1 MQKTKI
7 VLQLIRLNYL
17 EVNIYM
23 TKVELLAPVGDWNC
37 LKAAVQNG
45 ADAVYFGVEQFN
57 ARMYAANFNVEDM
70 KQVIDY
76 CKLRNVKTNL
86 TLNTLLENCEF
97 DNAVD
102 LAKEAYKAGVDAIIV
117 QDLGLAKYLIDNI
130 PGLPIH
136 ASTQMTV
143 HNLQGVLKLE
153 KLGFDR
159 VVLSRE
165 LSCEE
170 IEYICKNCKVEIE
183 TFIHGALC
191 ICYSGQCLFSSVVG
205 GRSGNRGKCAGP
217 CRLPYELISENAE
230 THERKSID
238 KGYLLST
245 KDLCGI
251 AYLPRLIQAGVK
263 CFKIEGRMKSPE
275 YVATVTR
282 IYRKYIDMVLNND
295 DFIIDEK
302 DINDLMQVFNRGG
315 FSDGHLDSKHN
326 RNLIFPEK
334 PSNMGIYLG
343 TIKKYNS
350 NKGHITLQLEE
361 DLELGDSISVSN
373 EASKYLVSELMI
385 KNVNQKKVSANTE
398 VTIGRMKG
406 NIKVGD
412 KVYRISSKALSDFA
426 KASYDNCENK
436 KIPLNCT
443 VTIKKNTPISME
455 ISTNKNTCYN
465 ELYSSIYV
473 KEISNMIPIDALKTP
488 ISVERVVKQ
497 ISKTTNTPFSFEN
510 ITVLLDDGLYVPS
523 ISTLNE
529 LRRTALEKVEQ
540 EILSRAKRT
549 LLDLSRKSKESIT
562 YTPNVKNPE
571 ISVLFRQ
578 LDLDFDYTK
587 LDKEKITN
595 IYVSL
600 ELFISKK
607 YSKVI
612 SYFSDNY
619 NLYIYVPSIIKTNY
633 KNIAL
638 STIEQAVMIY
648 NIKGFIVSNIGDFE
662 LLKKYSKDYEF
673 IGNYTLNVFNNNTME
688 EYRKLGLSRI
698 TLSRELNQELI
709 KEMLANAN
717 INTEMIVYGNLP
729 LMASSYCFLG
739 ETNKCYP
746 DCGTNC
752 KKNNK
757 YYLKDRLGF
766 NFRVVP
772 NSIETVTL
780 ICNSKTLSVSTKD
793 LPVNFVRLDILD
805 ESINEINEAVDKA
818 YNREKLEGLQY
829 TNGNLY
835 REV

>member
-1 MQKTKI
+1 
-7 VLQLIRLNYL
+7 
-17 EVNIYM
+17 M

-70 KQVIDY
+70 KQVIEY

-102 LAKEAYKAGVDAIIV
+102 LAKEAYKTGVDAIIV

-251 AYLPRLIQAGVK
+251 AYLPRLVQAGVK

-540 EILSRAKRT
+540 EILSRAKKT
-549 LLDLSRKSKESIT
+549 LLDLSKKSKESIT

-578 LDLDFDYTK
+578 LELDFDYTK

-607 YSKVI
+607 YSKII

>member
-1 MQKTKI
+1 
-7 VLQLIRLNYL
+7 
-17 EVNIYM
+17 M

-426 KASYDNCENK
+426 KTSYDNCENK

>member
-1 MQKTKI
+1 
-7 VLQLIRLNYL
+7 
-17 EVNIYM
+17 M

-361 DLELGDSISVSN
+361 DLELGDSISISN

-385 KNVNQKKVSANTE
+385 KNANQKKVSANTE

-549 LLDLSRKSKESIT
+549 LLDLSKKSKESIT

-607 YSKVI
+607 YSKII

-717 INTEMIVYGNLP
+717 LNTEMIVYGNLP

-739 ETNKCYP
+739 KTNKCYP
-746 DCGTNC
+746 NCGTNC

>member
-1 MQKTKI
+1 
-7 VLQLIRLNYL
+7 
-17 EVNIYM
+17 M

-540 EILSRAKRT
+540 EILSRAKKT
-549 LLDLSRKSKESIT
+549 LLDLSKKSKESIT

-578 LDLDFDYTK
+578 LELDFDYTK

-607 YSKVI
+607 YSKII

-619 NLYIYVPSIIKTNY
+619 NLYIYIPSIIKTNY

-739 ETNKCYP
+739 KTNKCYP
-746 DCGTNC
+746 NCGTNC

>member
-1 MQKTKI
+1 
-7 VLQLIRLNYL
+7 
-17 EVNIYM
+17 M

-70 KQVIDY
+70 KQVIEY

-326 RNLIFPEK
+326 RNLIFLEK

-549 LLDLSRKSKESIT
+549 LLDLSKKSKESIT

-578 LDLDFDYTK
+578 LELDFDYTK

-607 YSKVI
+607 YSKII

>member
-1 MQKTKI
+1 
-7 VLQLIRLNYL
+7 
-17 EVNIYM
+17 M

-70 KQVIDY
+70 KQVIEY

-102 LAKEAYKAGVDAIIV
+102 LAKEAYKTGVDAIIV

-251 AYLPRLIQAGVK
+251 AYLPRLVQAGVK

-282 IYRKYIDMVLNND
+282 IYRKYIDMVLNNY

-412 KVYRISSKALSDFA
+412 KVYRISSKALRDFA

-549 LLDLSRKSKESIT
+549 LLDLSKKSKESIT

-578 LDLDFDYTK
+578 LELDFDYTK

-607 YSKVI
+607 YSKII

-717 INTEMIVYGNLP
+717 LNTEMIVYGNLP

-739 ETNKCYP
+739 KTNKCYP
-746 DCGTNC
+746 NCGTNC

-780 ICNSKTLSVSTKD
+780 ICNSKTLSISTKD

>member
-1 MQKTKI
+1 
-7 VLQLIRLNYL
+7 
-17 EVNIYM
+17 M

-70 KQVIDY
+70 KQVIEY

-282 IYRKYIDMVLNND
+282 IYRKYIDMVLNNY

-662 LLKKYSKDYEF
+662 LFKKYSKDYEF

-746 DCGTNC
+746 NCGTNC

>member
-1 MQKTKI
+1 
-7 VLQLIRLNYL
+7 
-17 EVNIYM
+17 M

-315 FSDGHLDSKHN
+315 FSDGHLDSNHN

-549 LLDLSRKSKESIT
+549 LIDLSKKSKESIT

-638 STIEQAVMIY
+638 STIEQAIMVY
-648 NIKGFIVSNIGDFE
+648 NIKGFVISNIGDFE

-729 LMASSYCFLG
+729 LMSSSYCFLG
-739 ETNKCYP
+739 KTNKCYP

>member
-1 MQKTKI
+1 
-7 VLQLIRLNYL
+7 
-17 EVNIYM
+17 M

-315 FSDGHLDSKHN
+315 FSDGHLNSKHN

-540 EILSRAKRT
+540 EILSRAKKT
-549 LLDLSRKSKESIT
+549 LLDLSKKSKESIT

-578 LDLDFDYTK
+578 LELDFDYTK

-607 YSKVI
+607 YSKII

>member
-1 MQKTKI
+1 
-7 VLQLIRLNYL
+7 
-17 EVNIYM
+17 M

-86 TLNTLLENCEF
+86 TLNTLLENGEF

-443 VTIKKNTPISME
+443 ITIKKNTPISME

-465 ELYSSIYV
+465 DLYSSIYV

>member
-1 MQKTKI
+1 
-7 VLQLIRLNYL
+7 
-17 EVNIYM
+17 M

-315 FSDGHLDSKHN
+315 FSDGHLDSNHN

-549 LLDLSRKSKESIT
+549 LLDLSKKSKGSIT
-562 YTPNVKNPE
+562 YTPNLKNPE

>member
-1 MQKTKI
+1 
-7 VLQLIRLNYL
+7 
-17 EVNIYM
+17 M

-57 ARMYAANFNVEDM
+57 ARMYAANFNIEDM

-739 ETNKCYP
+739 KTNKCYP

>member
-1 MQKTKI
+1 
-7 VLQLIRLNYL
+7 
-17 EVNIYM
+17 M

-688 EYRKLGLSRI
+688 EYRK
-698 TLSRELNQELI
+698 
-709 KEMLANAN
+709 
-717 INTEMIVYGNLP
+717 
-729 LMASSYCFLG
+729 
-739 ETNKCYP
+739 
-746 DCGTNC
+746 
-752 KKNNK
+752 
-757 YYLKDRLGF
+757 F
-766 NFRVVP
+766 NV
-772 NSIETVTL
+772 
-780 ICNSKTLSVSTKD
+780 
-793 LPVNFVRLDILD
+793 
-805 ESINEINEAVDKA
+805 
-818 YNREKLEGLQY
+818 
-829 TNGNLY
+829 
-835 REV
+835 

>member
-1 MQKTKI
+1 
-7 VLQLIRLNYL
+7 
-17 EVNIYM
+17 M

-205 GRSGNRGKCAGP
+205 GRSGNRGKCVGP

-295 DFIIDEK
+295 NFIIDEK

-549 LLDLSRKSKESIT
+549 LLDLSKKSKESIT

-607 YSKVI
+607 YSKII

-717 INTEMIVYGNLP
+717 LNTEMIVYGNLP

-739 ETNKCYP
+739 KTNKCYP
-746 DCGTNC
+746 NCGTNC

-780 ICNSKTLSVSTKD
+780 ICNSKTLSISTKD

>member
-1 MQKTKI
+1 
-7 VLQLIRLNYL
+7 
-17 EVNIYM
+17 M

-295 DFIIDEK
+295 NFIIDEK

-739 ETNKCYP
+739 KTNKCYP
-746 DCGTNC
+746 NCGTNC

>member
-1 MQKTKI
+1 
-7 VLQLIRLNYL
+7 
-17 EVNIYM
+17 M

-70 KQVIDY
+70 KQVIEY

-549 LLDLSRKSKESIT
+549 LLDLSKKSKESIT

-578 LDLDFDYTK
+578 LELDFDYTK

-607 YSKVI
+607 YSKII

-793 LPVNFVRLDILD
+793 LPVNFVRLDILN

>member
-1 MQKTKI
+1 
-7 VLQLIRLNYL
+7 
-17 EVNIYM
+17 M

-549 LLDLSRKSKESIT
+549 LLDLSKKSKESIT

-578 LDLDFDYTK
+578 LELDFDYTK

-607 YSKVI
+607 YSKII

>member
-1 MQKTKI
+1 
-7 VLQLIRLNYL
+7 
-17 EVNIYM
+17 M

-549 LLDLSRKSKESIT
+549 LLDLSKKSKESIT

-607 YSKVI
+607 YSKII

-638 STIEQAVMIY
+638 STIEQAVIIY

-793 LPVNFVRLDILD
+793 LPVNFVRLDILN

>member
-1 MQKTKI
+1 
-7 VLQLIRLNYL
+7 
-17 EVNIYM
+17 M

-205 GRSGNRGKCAGP
+205 GRSGNRGKCACP

-251 AYLPRLIQAGVK
+251 AYLPRLIQTGVK

-315 FSDGHLDSKHN
+315 FSDGHLDSNHN

-385 KNVNQKKVSANTE
+385 KNVNQKNVSANTE

-549 LLDLSRKSKESIT
+549 LLDLSKKSKESIT
-562 YTPNVKNPE
+562 YTPNLKNPE

>member
-1 MQKTKI
+1 
-7 VLQLIRLNYL
+7 
-17 EVNIYM
+17 M

-70 KQVIDY
+70 KQVIEY

-102 LAKEAYKAGVDAIIV
+102 LAKEAYKTGVDAIIV

-251 AYLPRLIQAGVK
+251 AYLPRLVQAGVK

-282 IYRKYIDMVLNND
+282 IYRKYIDMVLNNY

-443 VTIKKNTPISME
+443 VTIKKNMPISME

-529 LRRTALEKVEQ
+529 LRRTTLEKVEQ

-562 YTPNVKNPE
+562 YTPNMKNPE

-619 NLYIYVPSIIKTNY
+619 NLYIYIPSIIKTNY

-739 ETNKCYP
+739 KTNKCYP
-746 DCGTNC
+746 NCGTNC

-793 LPVNFVRLDILD
+793 LPVNIVRLDILD

>member
-1 MQKTKI
+1 
-7 VLQLIRLNYL
+7 
-17 EVNIYM
+17 M

-70 KQVIDY
+70 KQVIEY

-102 LAKEAYKAGVDAIIV
+102 LAKEAYKTGVDAIIV

-251 AYLPRLIQAGVK
+251 AYLPRLVQAGVK

-282 IYRKYIDMVLNND
+282 IYRKYIDMVLNNY

>member
-1 MQKTKI
+1 
-7 VLQLIRLNYL
+7 
-17 EVNIYM
+17 M

-70 KQVIDY
+70 KQVIEY

-102 LAKEAYKAGVDAIIV
+102 LAKEAYKTGVDAIIV

-251 AYLPRLIQAGVK
+251 AYLPRLVQAGVK

-282 IYRKYIDMVLNND
+282 IYRKYIDMVLNNY

-549 LLDLSRKSKESIT
+549 LLDLSKKSKESIT

-607 YSKVI
+607 YSKII

-717 INTEMIVYGNLP
+717 LNTEMIVYGNLP

-739 ETNKCYP
+739 KTNKCYP
-746 DCGTNC
+746 NCGTNC

>member
-1 MQKTKI
+1 
-7 VLQLIRLNYL
+7 
-17 EVNIYM
+17 M

-70 KQVIDY
+70 KQVIEY

-102 LAKEAYKAGVDAIIV
+102 LAKEAYKTGVDAIIV

-251 AYLPRLIQAGVK
+251 AYLPRLVQAGVK

-282 IYRKYIDMVLNND
+282 IYRKYIDMVLNNY

-523 ISTLNE
+523 ISTLN
-529 LRRTALEKVEQ
+529 
-540 EILSRAKRT
+540 
-549 LLDLSRKSKESIT
+549 
-562 YTPNVKNPE
+562 
-571 ISVLFRQ
+571 
-578 LDLDFDYTK
+578 
-587 LDKEKITN
+587 
-595 IYVSL
+595 
-600 ELFISKK
+600 
-607 YSKVI
+607 
-612 SYFSDNY
+612 
-619 NLYIYVPSIIKTNY
+619 
-633 KNIAL
+633 
-638 STIEQAVMIY
+638 
-648 NIKGFIVSNIGDFE
+648 
-662 LLKKYSKDYEF
+662 
-673 IGNYTLNVFNNNTME
+673 
-688 EYRKLGLSRI
+688 
-698 TLSRELNQELI
+698 
-709 KEMLANAN
+709 
-717 INTEMIVYGNLP
+717 
-729 LMASSYCFLG
+729 
-739 ETNKCYP
+739 
-746 DCGTNC
+746 
-752 KKNNK
+752 
-757 YYLKDRLGF
+757 
-766 NFRVVP
+766 
-772 NSIETVTL
+772 
-780 ICNSKTLSVSTKD
+780 
-793 LPVNFVRLDILD
+793 
-805 ESINEINEAVDKA
+805 
-818 YNREKLEGLQY
+818 
-829 TNGNLY
+829 
-835 REV
+835 

>member
-1 MQKTKI
+1 
-7 VLQLIRLNYL
+7 
-17 EVNIYM
+17 M

-70 KQVIDY
+70 KQVIEY

-102 LAKEAYKAGVDAIIV
+102 LAKEAYKTGVDAIIV

-251 AYLPRLIQAGVK
+251 AYLPRLVQAGVK

-282 IYRKYIDMVLNND
+282 IYRKYIDMVLNNY

-540 EILSRAKRT
+540 EILSRAKKT
-549 LLDLSRKSKESIT
+549 LLDLSKKSKESIT

-578 LDLDFDYTK
+578 LELDFDYTK

-607 YSKVI
+607 YSKII

-829 TNGNLY
+829 TTGNLY

>member
-1 MQKTKI
+1 
-7 VLQLIRLNYL
+7 
-17 EVNIYM
+17 M

-295 DFIIDEK
+295 NFIIDEK

-436 KIPLNCT
+436 KMPLNCT

-529 LRRTALEKVEQ
+529 LRRTTLEKVEQ
-540 EILSRAKRT
+540 KILSRAKRT

>member
-1 MQKTKI
+1 
-7 VLQLIRLNYL
+7 
-17 EVNIYM
+17 M

-251 AYLPRLIQAGVK
+251 AYLPRLVQAGVK

-282 IYRKYIDMVLNND
+282 IYRKYIDMVLNNY

-549 LLDLSRKSKESIT
+549 LLDLSKKSKESIT

-578 LDLDFDYTK
+578 LELDFDYTK

-607 YSKVI
+607 YSKII

>member
-1 MQKTKI
+1 MA
-7 VLQLIRLNYL
+7 
-17 EVNIYM
+17 
-23 TKVELLAPVGDWNC
+23 KVELLAPVGDWNC

-57 ARMYAANFNVEDM
+57 ARMYATNFNVEDM

-86 TLNTLLENCEF
+86 ALNTLLENGEF
-97 DNAVD
+97 ESAID
-102 LAKEAYKAGVDAIIV
+102 LAKEAYRAGIDAIIV

-130 PGLPIH
+130 PGLPVH

-143 HNLQGVLKLE
+143 HNLQGVLELE

-165 LSCEE
+165 LSCDE
-170 IEYICKNCKVEIE
+170 IEYICKNCRVEIE

-217 CRLPYELISENAE
+217 CRLPYELISENSE
-230 THERKSID
+230 THERKAID

-245 KDLCGI
+245 KDLCSI

-282 IYRKYIDMVLNND
+282 IYRKYIDMILNNN

-315 FSDGHLDSKHN
+315 FSDGHLSSKYN
-326 RNLIFPEK
+326 KELIFPEK

-361 DLELGDSISVSN
+361 NLELGDSISVSN
-373 EASKYLVSELMI
+373 ESSKYLVSELMI
-385 KNVNQKKVSANTE
+385 KNTNFKKASVNTE
-398 VTIGRMKG
+398 VTVGRMKG

-412 KVYRISSKALSDFA
+412 KVYKISSKSLSDFA
-426 KASYDNCENK
+426 KLSYDNCENK

-443 VTIKKNTPISME
+443 VTIKKNVPISME

-465 ELYSSIYV
+465 ELYSSIHI
-473 KEISNMIPIDALKTP
+473 KEVSNMMPIDALKTP

-529 LRRTALEKVEQ
+529 LRRTALEKVKQ
-540 EILSRAKRT
+540 EILTRSKRT
-549 LLDLSRKSKESIT
+549 LFDLSTPQKESIT
-562 YTPNVKNPE
+562 YIPNVENPK
-571 ISVLFRQ
+571 ISILLRQ
-578 LDLDFDYTK
+578 IDLKFDYAK

-595 IYVSL
+595 IYLPL
-600 ELFISKK
+600 ELFINKK
-607 YSKVI
+607 YSNI
-612 SYFSDNY
+612 IDYFSSNY
-619 NLYIYVPSIIKTNY
+619 NLYIYMPSIIKTNY

-638 STIEQAVMIY
+638 NSIDQIISSY
-648 NIKGFIVSNIGDFE
+648 NIKGFVVSNIGDFE

-673 IGNYTLNVFNNNTME
+673 IGNYTLNVFNNSTME

-709 KEMLANAN
+709 KDMLSTAN
-717 INTEMIVYGNLP
+717 INAEMIIYGNLP
-729 LMASSYCFLG
+729 LMASSYCLLG
-739 ETNKCYP
+739 KTNKCYP
-746 DCGTNC
+746 DCGVNC

-766 NFRVVP
+766 NFRIIP
-772 NSIETVTL
+772 NNVETVTL
-780 ICNSKTLSVSTKD
+780 ICNSKTLSVSTKE
-793 LPVNFVRLDILD
+793 LPINFVRLDMID
-805 ESINEINEAVDKA
+805 ENIDEINKAVNKA

>member
-1 MQKTKI
+1 
-7 VLQLIRLNYL
+7 
-17 EVNIYM
+17 M

-70 KQVIDY
+70 KQVIEY

-282 IYRKYIDMVLNND
+282 IYRKYIDMVLNNY

-549 LLDLSRKSKESIT
+549 LLDLSKKSKESIT

-578 LDLDFDYTK
+578 LELDFDYTK

-607 YSKVI
+607 YSKII

-793 LPVNFVRLDILD
+793 LPVNFVRLDILN

>member
-1 MQKTKI
+1 
-7 VLQLIRLNYL
+7 
-17 EVNIYM
+17 M

-70 KQVIDY
+70 KQVIEY

-102 LAKEAYKAGVDAIIV
+102 LAKEAYKTGVDAIIV

-282 IYRKYIDMVLNND
+282 IYRKYIDMVLNNY

-638 STIEQAVMIY
+638 STIEQAVIIY

>member
-1 MQKTKI
+1 
-7 VLQLIRLNYL
+7 
-17 EVNIYM
+17 M

-70 KQVIDY
+70 KQVIEY

-102 LAKEAYKAGVDAIIV
+102 LAKEAYKTGVDAIIV

-251 AYLPRLIQAGVK
+251 AYLPRLVQAGVK

-282 IYRKYIDMVLNND
+282 IYRKYIDMVLNNY

-549 LLDLSRKSKESIT
+549 LLDLSKKSKESIT

-578 LDLDFDYTK
+578 LELDFDYTK

-607 YSKVI
+607 YSKII

-780 ICNSKTLSVSTKD
+780 ICNSKTLTVSTKD
-793 LPVNFVRLDILD
+793 LPVNFVRLDILN

>member
-1 MQKTKI
+1 
-7 VLQLIRLNYL
+7 
-17 EVNIYM
+17 M

-295 DFIIDEK
+295 NFIIDEK

-578 LDLDFDYTK
+578 LNLDFDYTK

-612 SYFSDNY
+612 SYFSDSY

-662 LLKKYSKDYEF
+662 LLKKYSKDDYEF

-739 ETNKCYP
+739 KTNKCYP
-746 DCGTNC
+746 NCGTNC

>member
-1 MQKTKI
+1 MS
-7 VLQLIRLNYL
+7 
-17 EVNIYM
+17 
-23 TKVELLAPVGDWNC
+23 KVELLAPVGDWNC

-57 ARMYAANFNVEDM
+57 ARMYAENFNIDDM
-70 KQVIDY
+70 KQVINY

-86 TLNTLLENCEF
+86 TVNTLIKNCEF
-97 DNAVD
+97 EAAVD
-102 LAKEAYKAGVDAIIV
+102 LVKEAYQAGIDAIIV
-117 QDLGLAKYLIDNI
+117 QDFGLAKYLIDNF
-130 PGLPIH
+130 PHLPIH

-143 HNLQGVLKLE
+143 HNLQGVLELE

-165 LSCEE
+165 LACDE
-170 IEYICKNCKVEIE
+170 IEYICKNCNVEIE

-205 GRSGNRGKCAGP
+205 GRSGNRGKCAGS
-217 CRLPYELISENAE
+217 CRLPYELISKNNSTCE
-230 THERKSID
+230 TKTID

-251 AYLPRLIQAGVK
+251 PYIPRLIQAGVK

-282 IYRKYIDMVLNND
+282 IYRKYIDMFQNTNE
-295 DFIIDEK
+295 FNIDVK

-315 FSDGHLDSKHN
+315 FSSGHLDSNHN
-326 RNLIFPEK
+326 GNLIFPEK

-350 NKGHITLQLEE
+350 NKGHITLQIEE
-361 DLELGDSISVSN
+361 DLDLGDSISVSN
-373 EASKYLVSELMI
+373 ESSKYLVSELMI
-385 KNVNQKKVSANTE
+385 KNDNYKHISAGTE

-412 KVYRISSKALSDFA
+412 KVYRITSKALSDFA
-426 KASYDNCENK
+426 KSSYDNCENR
-436 KIPLNCT
+436 KIPLNCNI
-443 VTIKKNTPISME
+443 TIKKNTPIKMK

-465 ELYSSIYV
+465 ELYSNICIEEVSDMV
-473 KEISNMIPIDALKTP
+473 PIDALKTP

-497 ISKTTNTPFSFEN
+497 ISKTSNTPFSFEN

-529 LRRTALEKVEQ
+529 LRRNALEKVEQ
-540 EILSRAKRT
+540 EILNRAKKS
-549 LLDLSRKSKESIT
+549 LPHIQKISKETIT
-562 YTPNVKNPE
+562 YIPNMKNPK
-571 ISVLFRQ
+571 IALLFRS
-578 LDLDFDYTK
+578 LFLDFDYTK
-587 LDKEKITN
+587 LDKEKIDR
-595 IYVSL
+595 IYL
-600 ELFISKK
+600 PLKILANKK
-607 YSKVI
+607 YTDIITYLSEN
-612 SYFSDNY
+612 FNT
-619 NLYIYVPSIIKTNY
+619 YIYMPTIVKTNY
-633 KNIAL
+633 KNIVL
-638 STIEQAVMIY
+638 NSIEQILFAY
-648 NIKGFIVSNIGDFE
+648 SIKGFVLSNIADFE
-662 LLKKYSKDYEF
+662 LLKKYRKDYKF
-673 IGNYTLNVFNNNTME
+673 IGNYSLNVFNNNSID
-688 EYRKLGLSRI
+688 EYKKAGLNRV
-698 TLSRELNQELI
+698 TLSRELNQETM
-709 KEMLANAN
+709 KEIISNSS
-717 INTEMIVYGNLP
+717 IDTEMIVYGNLP

-739 ETNKCYP
+739 KTNKCFP

-752 KKNNK
+752 KKDNT

-766 NFRVVP
+766 SFRVIP
-772 NSIETVTL
+772 DNMQTVSL
-780 ICNSKTLSVSTKD
+780 ICNSKTLSISTKD
-793 LPVNFVRLDILD
+793 LPINFVRLDFID
-805 ESINEINEAVDKA
+805 ETIDEMNKAIDKA

>member
-1 MQKTKI
+1 
-7 VLQLIRLNYL
+7 
-17 EVNIYM
+17 M

-70 KQVIDY
+70 KQVIEY

-102 LAKEAYKAGVDAIIV
+102 LAKEAYKTGVDAIIV

-251 AYLPRLIQAGVK
+251 AYLPRLVQAGVK

-282 IYRKYIDMVLNND
+282 IYRKYIDMVLNNY

-549 LLDLSRKSKESIT
+549 LLDLSKKSKESIT

-578 LDLDFDYTK
+578 LELDFDYTK

-607 YSKVI
+607 YSKII

-739 ETNKCYP
+739 KTNKCYP
-746 DCGTNC
+746 NCGTNC

>member
-1 MQKTKI
+1 
-7 VLQLIRLNYL
+7 
-17 EVNIYM
+17 M

-251 AYLPRLIQAGVK
+251 AYLPRLIQTGVK

-326 RNLIFPEK
+326 RKLIFPEK

-746 DCGTNC
+746 NCGTNC